1 MHGIGRRGRRR
12 ASGRCTAITSSDPTT
27 LLGQSDAA
35 TAMKTAELEHQ
46 FSLTEKFEAQA
57 WTKAGTG
64 AALLAEAKNHEAEN
78 VVLWQLHTG
87 AQWHVREVRYMRQ
100 HARVISVRSDVVISA
115 APCII
120 RPLIIR
126 PLLS

>member
-12 ASGRCTAITSSDPTT
+12 ASGRCTAIASSDPTA

-64 AALLAEAKNHEAEN
+64 AALLAEAKNHCTPIKCRANYNLGAARSSKAELEKFEAC
-78 VVLWQLHTG
+78 TRCDDCG
-87 AQWHVREVRYMRQ
+87 
-100 HARVISVRSDVVISA
+100 
-115 APCII
+115 
-120 RPLIIR
+120 
-126 PLLS
+126 